1 MQNNLLRTIAIA
13 LPMISIGHSA
23 IADTLIKNYSVGPRK
38 ELSGVAKI
46 GYPQVC
52 LRTNAPDVR
61 PNLVAIFEELIET
74 KYPSMVIPEAEKLM
88 NDGKLGDVW
97 TVFFDD
103 EQTWK
108 SWSLRKPQTQTADA
122 LKFKDWYASPER
134 RFNYQYCV
142 STKGLNTDKEFISE
156 NYIEPLIEKSR
167 EIANSLYPDFDYDG
181 AANTIVT
188 SSTWFATEL
197 FNKITGENINHQQ
210 KLDWSDIA
218 YYTDH
223 PELETL
229 NSISNPGVVG
239 EVLSN
244 SPKFISDR
252 YFMEIL
258 GANGK
263 LTYFVPKWVTNH
275 PLLAEKYKVNWL
287 ENLNREHFKYMGEP
301 FPFPMSEVKATA
313 MVNGL
318 SYYFHYDGTVSLVN
332 VSGYDKNRKG
342 QIIPKGM
349 PFALYTPLGDLV
361 DGTVYFDPKKI
372 RATFQITPNM
382 PLGEGVTGVSGMST
396 NHFLFIL
403 DDGKTYFL
411 KRDYDRR
418 NADTIIDIDYFDL
431 YAPDLLPYVNRIIG
445 NVRIDEDHLLVY
457 LTGRKYLKVKQ
468 ADLTIVGK
476 EMDLIDEPLIGKF
489 YKIQ

>member
-103 EQTWK
+103 EQSWK

-197 FNKITGENINHQQ
+197 FNKVTGENINHQQ

-252 YFMEIL
+252 LRIELL

-263 LTYFVPKWVTNH
+263 MTEFIPQWVINH
-275 PLLAEKYKVNWL
+275 PKHSIHYNKNLL
-287 ENLNREHFKYMGEP
+287 ENKNTEHFALMGKP

-313 MVNGL
+313 IVRGL

-332 VSGYDKNRKG
+332 VHDMTKVRKG
-342 QIIPKGM
+342 QTILPGK
-349 PFALYTPLGDLV
+349 PFKLYTTLGDLV
-361 DGTVYFDPKKI
+361 DGPVYFDPKKI
-372 RATFQITPNM
+372 RATFQITEYM
-382 PLGEGVTGVSGMST
+382 PLGNYFS
-396 NHFLFIL
+396 NHYLLIL

-411 KRDYDRR
+411 KRQYDRR
-418 NADTIIDIDYFDL
+418 NEDTIIDIDYFDL

-476 EMDLIDEPLIGKF
+476 EMDLIDEPLIGKY